1 MGPVKCPTCGENTPD
16 AWLEFV
22 APEPAKGGG
31 VLNHRS
37 LPSGT
42 GIHQRHVSLDWMHCA
57 NPRCEQLVIR
67 MHDAF
72 MAYEGERAVG
82 NTQESFL
89 VRPRAAVPRFFAAGI
104 PEDLLRDYEESVL
117 ILRASPRMSAV
128 LSRRILADLLER
140 YAGLTDFGL
149 KDRIDKFVK
158 DTSHPYGLRE
168 NLEHLVEMGNF
179 GAHTQTN
186 DQAEVV
192 DVSPEEAEW
201 TIGLVE
207 RLFDYFILTPEK
219 DKRMREQF
227 DQKLEDAKRKP
238 IEPPPDGESS

>member
-1 MGPVKCPTCGENTPD
+1 MKCPTCGENTPD
-16 AWLEFV
+16 AWTDFQAV
-22 APEPAKGGG
+22 KKAQKGGYTRM
-31 VLNHRS
+31 LN

-42 GIHQRHVSLDWMHCA
+42 GPRQRTVSLDWMHCA
-57 NPRCEQLVIR
+57 NLTCQQLVIR
-67 MHDAF
+67 MHDNF
-72 MAYEGERAVG
+72 TVYDGSTPLG
-82 NTQESFL
+82 NTTEAFL
-89 VRPRAAVPRFFAAGI
+89 VRPRAAVPHSFAGDI
-104 PEDLLRDYEESVL
+104 PEDLLRDYVEAVL
-117 ILRASPRMSAV
+117 ILQASPRMSAV

-158 DTSHPYGLRE
+158 DTSHPYSLRE
-168 NLEHLVEMGNF
+168 NLGHLVEMGNF

-192 DVSPEEAEW
+192 DVSAEEAEW

-207 RLFDYFILTPEK
+207 RLFDYFILTPQR
-219 DKRMREQF
+219 DKKMREQF
-227 DQKLEDAKRKP
+227 DKKLEEAKRKP